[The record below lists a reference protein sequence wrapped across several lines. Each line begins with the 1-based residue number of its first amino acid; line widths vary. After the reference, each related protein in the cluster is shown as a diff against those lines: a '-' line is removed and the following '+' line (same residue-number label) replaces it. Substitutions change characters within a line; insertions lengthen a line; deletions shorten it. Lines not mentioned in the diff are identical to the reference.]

1 MKDFL
6 GLAIHLLIQIVVSFR
21 LSMYSLDAIPKKIAS
36 GKMQGNVE
44 FYFLNVMT

>member
-1 MKDFL
+1 L
-6 GLAIHLLIQIVVSFR
+6 GLAIRLLIQIVVSFR
-21 LSMYSLDAIPKKIAS
+21 LSMTNLGMDRFRDAS